1 MNLSSHP
8 YRTQALKCKNP
19 LNKTPW
25 ILQGT
30 CREWVLATHNESHRM
45 HREAKHLAQR
55 LKEASK
61 GNAELD
67 KELEFQRKK

>member
-1 MNLSSHP
+1 
-8 YRTQALKCKNP
+8 
-19 LNKTPW
+19 
-25 ILQGT
+25 
-30 CREWVLATHNESHRM
+30 M
-45 HREAKHLAQR
+45 HREAKQLAQR